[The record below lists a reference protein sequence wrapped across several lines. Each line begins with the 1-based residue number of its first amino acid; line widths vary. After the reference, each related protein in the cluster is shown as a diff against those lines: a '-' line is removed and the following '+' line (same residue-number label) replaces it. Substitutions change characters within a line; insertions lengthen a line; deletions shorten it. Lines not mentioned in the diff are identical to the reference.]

1 METDETLMLAYQKGD
16 VRAFEVLF
24 SRYQRE
30 IYGYLYRNLAADQ
43 NKDEAFQEVFYRVI
57 RSAPTYTVTA
67 GFATWLYTI
76 ARNYCIDLSRKRK
89 LPMQNRLDTKESGA
103 ESDGIETIPDLKTNP
118 HKEMGLKSLNEKL
131 ERALTL
137 INPDQKEVFLLR
149 EKQGLSFEDIAQIVG
164 VSQNTVKSRM
174 RYAALALRDELKKMG
189 VLDLEES

>member
-1 METDETLMLAYQKGD
+1 
-16 VRAFEVLF
+16 
-24 SRYQRE
+24 
-30 IYGYLYRNLAADQ
+30 
-43 NKDEAFQEVFYRVI
+43 
-57 RSAPTYTVTA
+57 
-67 GFATWLYTI
+67 
-76 ARNYCIDLSRKRK
+76 
-89 LPMQNRLDTKESGA
+89 
-103 ESDGIETIPDLKTNP
+103 
-118 HKEMGLKSLNEKL
+118 MGLKSLNEKL